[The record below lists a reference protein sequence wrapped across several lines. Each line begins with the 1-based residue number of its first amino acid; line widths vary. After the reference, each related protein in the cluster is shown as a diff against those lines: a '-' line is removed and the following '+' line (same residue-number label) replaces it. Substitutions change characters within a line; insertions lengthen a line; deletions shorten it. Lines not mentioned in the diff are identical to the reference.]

1 MLMRLTWPDG
11 KKAWATPSGTA
22 IGKRETEMGM
32 DDLIGGTDL
41 YSQDYRRIQERL
53 RQRSEEAARMA
64 DAARLDE
71 PDISVLIADDQSLVR
86 NGFRLILSSYDHIKV
101 VGEAENGIA
110 AYDQALAL
118 RPDVV
123 LMDIRMPLENGIE
136 ATRRIVGDPALSGVK
151 VLVLTTFDLDE
162 YVYDALQAGA
172 SGFMLKD
179 SEPDDIVR
187 AIRVVY
193 DGDALVQ
200 PSVSRRLIEQFV
212 RTRQREVDAQGAF
225 PMLTEREREILECI
239 ARGKSN
245 EDIANDLVISP
256 ATVKTHVS
264 RIMAKL
270 EVHDRAQL
278 VVLAYE
284 NGLVVPGQR

>member
-1 MLMRLTWPDG
+1 
-11 KKAWATPSGTA
+11 
-22 IGKRETEMGM
+22 M
-32 DDLIGGTDL
+32 DDLIGGTEL

-64 DAARLDE
+64 DAARVDD
-71 PDISVLIADDQSLVR
+71 PDIRVLVVDDQDLVR
-86 NGFRLILSSYDHIKV
+86 GGFRLILSSYDHIKV

-123 LMDIRMPLENGIE
+123 LMDIRMPLENGID
-136 ATRRIVGDPALSGVK
+136 ATRRIIGDPRLADVK

-187 AIRVVY
+187 AIRIVY
-193 DGDALVQ
+193 RGDALVQ

-212 RTRQREVDAQGAF
+212 QMRRRESSAQQAF
-225 PMLTEREREILECI
+225 SVLTEREREILEFI

-245 EDIANDLVISP
+245 DDIAEDLVISP

-264 RIMAKL
+264 RIMGKL
-270 EVHDRAQL
+270 GVHDRAQL
-278 VVLAYE
+278 VVMAYE